1 MAQAATSLEPRQFID
16 GAVSS
21 NLRVVFGSRRKLE
34 ELSRAVVEEF
44 RADILRIAGSNL
56 ATVTPANVDSLCN
69 AWMQAQERY
78 KNRSAALT
86 TFKTALG
93 NTVTYFA
100 HEHSTELLEEL
111 QKLVAQCDEEL
122 HQRNQVDETILNR
135 KTILQG
141 WIEELKE
148 YTDSYHAPAPDKKP
162 RTRKRTRKSAKK

>member
-1 MAQAATSLEPRQFID
+1 MAQAATSLEPRQLID
-16 GAVSS
+16 ATVSS

-56 ATVTPANVDSLCN
+56 ATVTPANVDILCN

-93 NTVTYFA
+93 NTVSYFA
-100 HEHSTELLEEL
+100 HEHSTELREEL
-111 QKLVAQCDEEL
+111 EKLVTQCDEEL

-135 KTILQG
+135 KAILQG

-148 YTDSYHAPAPDKKP
+148 YSNSNNAPAPDQKLG
-162 RTRKRTRKSAKK
+162 TRKRTRKSVKK